1 MMRLIISLILFTCA
15 CDTQAQVNY
24 VLNPSFEQYSK
35 CPQYLDQ
42 LKYALHWTPIDSI
55 RNSDTLFYQPD
66 CVPDYCNTCS
76 PYCDT
81 CYILGTVSVPIN
93 VSFYQYPR
101 TGNGMVQVTMLID
114 PTLSPSSIDIRD
126 YLQGKFYK
134 PLIAGKNYC
143 VTFYVN
149 LEEASGYAIDKIGA
163 YLDDG
168 SIDVGQDSAGCGLPH
183 PSIIPQVYTSA
194 IITNDTGW
202 TMIQGLI
209 TAGGT
214 ERFITIGNF
223 FDDAHTD
230 TLIYCDD
237 PGNGFSAYLIDDV
250 SVIEIGAK
258 PDAGPDAYVSPGS
271 DSATIGSSEEGLPLT
286 WFVYG
291 SLVPIGHT
299 GSIKVHPDTTTTY
312 VLSMDLC
319 DGVTFDTV
327 TVWVAPA
334 GVTSPRP
341 SPGERVTLS
350 PNPARDRL
358 TVSNAAGN
366 YLVIYDVVGRE
377 VFTTTIVSDK
387 QNINIK
393 DFSDGVY
400 LVEFVDSLTAYRV
413 TKRLVIAQ

>member
-1 MMRLIISLILFTCA
+1 MKL
-15 CDTQAQVNY
+15 QAQVNY
-24 VLNPSFEQYSK
+24 VLNPSFEQYWK
-35 CPQYLDQ
+35 CPDNYDEIRFAN
-42 LKYALHWTPIDSI
+42 YWSSADTIDTIYSP
-55 RNSDTLFYQPD
+55 SFYDTLQNAN
-66 CVPDYCNTCS
+66 CSPDYCNTCS
-76 PYCDT
+76 SNSC
-81 CYILGTVSVPIN
+81 CSVPN
-93 VSFYQYPR
+93 SDRFSRYPR
-101 TGNGMVQVTMLID
+101 TGNGMAQVVMYFD
-114 PTLSPSSIDIRD
+114 NSYPFPGQRD
-126 YLQGKFYK
+126 YLRGRFSN
-134 PLIAGKNYC
+134 PLTAGKHYC
-143 VTFYVN
+143 VTFYVSF
-149 LEEASGYAIDKIGA
+149 EGPDAFAPSCYAVNHIGA

-168 SIDVGQDSAGCGLPH
+168 SIDVDMDTGSTCGLPH

-377 VFTTTIVSDK
+377 VYRDFISSAKEVVDISSLVS
-387 QNINIK
+387 
-393 DFSDGVY
+393 GVY
-400 LVEFVDSLTAYRV
+400 VVQTIAPDGSKKCMQLVKE
-413 TKRLVIAQ
+413 